1 MNDIMLNLSQ
11 YYLFGIS
18 LRDYALTLSIIIIGI
33 LIVNATGKIVSIRLK
48 SRSRKRKRTDIENE
62 ILILVKKEMV
72 PMLYALTVY
81 AGVMQLSI
89 QGRAEKIINIVMV
102 LAAIFFS
109 VKFMQ
114 SVVILLFNHYW
125 ESKPEG
131 EGRKSIGVAVRS
143 FIRIVFWTTAIL
155 IFLDNIGVKISGI
168 IAGLGLGGIVI
179 AFAAQALLTDFFS
192 YFSIFLDRPFEIGD
206 FIMID
211 THIGTIDHIG
221 IKTTRMRSISGEE
234 LIFSNSDMT
243 GSRIH
248 NFKRMERRRV
258 AFTFGVTYDTK
269 LKLMRKIP
277 PMVGEI
283 ISSIESVELD
293 RVHFTEFGDSSLNF
307 EVVYHI
313 AGSDFT
319 IYRDI
324 QQKINLDIMAAFEKN
339 KIEFAFPSRTVYLKK

>member
-18 LRDYALTLSIIIIGI
+18 LLDYALSLTIIVIGI
-33 LIVNATGKIVSIRLK
+33 LLITATEKIVSARLK
-48 SRSRKRKRTDIENE
+48 FRSKKKPVTQIEEE
-62 ILILVKKEMV
+62 IRVLIKKEMI

-89 QGRAEKIINIVMV
+89 HGRAEKIVNIVMV

-109 VKFMQ
+109 VKFLQ
-114 SVVILLFNHYW
+114 SVAILLFNHYW
-125 ESKPEG
+125 QSKPEG
-131 EGRKSIGVAVRS
+131 EGRKSIGTAVRS
-143 FIRIVFWTTAIL
+143 FIRIFFWITAIL

-168 IAGLGLGGIVI
+168 IAGLGIGGIVI

-211 THIGTIDHIG
+211 TYLGTIDHIG
-221 IKTTRMRSISGEE
+221 IKTTRIRSLSGEE
-234 LIFSNSDMT
+234 LIFPNSDMT
-243 GSRIH
+243 SSRIH
-248 NFKRMERRRV
+248 NFKRMDRRRV
-258 AFTFGVTYDTK
+258 SFTFGVTYDTK
-269 LKLMRKIP
+269 LKMMQKIP

-313 AGSDFT
+313 AGSDFA

-324 QQKINLDIMAAFEKN
+324 QQKINLDIMTAFEKN
-339 KIEFAFPSRTVYLKK
+339 KIDFAFPSRTVYLKK